1 MFFVAIPTHMCGCLY
16 ILLFAYFFLLK
27 FENTKIQRNYYDYPL
42 SWLHYM
48 KEFDKN
54 EGEYEDFG
62 SEPQSRVIVVPGEV
76 VSSEED
82 FLPGEGARREGKDIV
97 ASRYGL
103 AEKVGRVIKI
113 IPFSGAFIPRR
124 NNVIIGRVS
133 DIVHSGWIIDIDYAQ
148 NGFLP
153 LMESPRFVNK
163 GEMDQFLAI
172 GDVVAAKVWSVSPK
186 GIDLAM
192 KGKGLGKLEGGFIF
206 RVNPSRVPRIIG
218 REGSMINLIKVNT
231 GCNITIGQNGWIWV
245 KGNSLDSELKARKA
259 IEFIADKVLVTGLTE
274 KTEKW
279 FGENK

>member
-1 MFFVAIPTHMCGCLY
+1 
-16 ILLFAYFFLLK
+16 
-27 FENTKIQRNYYDYPL
+27 
-42 SWLHYM
+42 M
-48 KEFDKN
+48 KEFEDKN
-54 EGEYEDFG
+54 QEEFEDVG
-62 SEPQSRVIVVPGEV
+62 SEPSSRTIVVPGEI
-76 VSSEED
+76 VSSGED
-82 FLPGEGARREGKDIV
+82 FLAGEGARREGNDIV

-103 AEKVGRVIKI
+103 ADKIGRVVKI

-133 DIVHSGWIIDIDYAQ
+133 DIVHSGWIVDIDYAQ

-172 GDVVAAKVWSVSPK
+172 GDVVAAKIWSVSPK
-186 GIDLAM
+186 SIDLAM

-245 KGNSLDSELKARKA
+245 KGNDLDSELRARKS
-259 IEFIADKVLVTGLTE
+259 IEFIAEKVLVSGLTE
-274 KTEKW
+274 KMEGW
-279 FGENK
+279 FTKNK

>member
-1 MFFVAIPTHMCGCLY
+1 
-16 ILLFAYFFLLK
+16 
-27 FENTKIQRNYYDYPL
+27 
-42 SWLHYM
+42 M

-133 DIVHSGWIIDIDYAQ
+133 DIVHSGWIVDIDYAQ